1 MKQWCKEFKIFLFGE
16 YCFEGPLE
24 LGSLVVF
31 ENVGAYMQV
40 KANMFNGINLPSIY
54 LLEKNSNFRLLKEYD
69 YNSFR
74 GRL

>member
-1 MKQWCKEFKIFLFGE
+1 M
-16 YCFEGPLE
+16 
-24 LGSLVVF
+24 VF

-54 LLEKNSNFRLLKEYD
+54 LLDENSNFRLLKEYD

-74 GRL
+74 DRL